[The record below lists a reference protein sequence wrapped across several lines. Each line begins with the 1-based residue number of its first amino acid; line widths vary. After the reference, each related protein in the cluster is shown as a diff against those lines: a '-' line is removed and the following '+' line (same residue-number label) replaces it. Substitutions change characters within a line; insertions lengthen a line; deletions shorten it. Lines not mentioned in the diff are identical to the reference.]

1 MAARSRFPDVND
13 LVERNGNLKKG
24 ATKHCSWGICKSDS
38 RFIDKAPVGTFF
50 VRFPKPGK
58 IKDSMTEWEK
68 GKEVEKT
75 EKCKRWVHACGRQ
88 DFSIEKVKKDT
99 YICSLHFIGQHGPTA
114 ENPDPILATLSGKE
128 LVRKTSKRKPP
139 AKREFN
145 SSKKRRKA
153 TKSDELETN
162 LEIHVQENLKSD
174 ETNLNVEETACD
186 EQLEL
191 LDETVTKM
199 EKSTQTTDYNKQI
212 IASKVDNVI
221 LRNEL
226 NLIATSSLSQN
237 RHSCMDMNVILA
249 SPEKSMYFIGLT
261 PKHFWSLYNFLGP
274 AKFNLSY
281 WGSLKQ
287 QKSSR
292 KSCKLSLPEQ
302 LFVTLMRLR
311 RGFNIYTVAH
321 FYDVSEYLIRTVFTT
336 WIMFMFHHFK
346 DLRYQM
352 FPERQAFRNT
362 LPKVFKSFKNIRASI
377 DCTEFKC
384 EMPRNYSQQGNM
396 YSSYKSHCTM
406 KCLIAVNP
414 NGAACFIS
422 DLFEG
427 SISDVD
433 IFQQSG
439 IMEHINPNDSFLVD
453 KGFTVQH
460 LLLSKQATIFIP
472 PFLGKREKFTQEEVM
487 LTKRIAKARIH
498 VERFNERLKR
508 FRLLDRI
515 IPLSLAKISSQ
526 LVYVGCCLV
535 NFQELLC
542 K

>member
-1 MAARSRFPDVND
+1 MVDRSRFPDVND

-75 EKCKRWVHACGRQ
+75 AKCKRWVHACGRQ

-145 SSKKRRKA
+145 SSKKL
-153 TKSDELETN
+153 DELETN
-162 LEIHVQENLKSD
+162 LEIHVQENLNSD

-212 IASKVDNVI
+212 IASKEDNVI

-249 SPEKSMYFIGLT
+249 SPENNVFYWFNT
-261 PKHFWSLYNFLGP
+261 ETFLEPVQLSGP
-274 AKFNLSY
+274 
-281 WGSLKQ
+281 
-287 QKSSR
+287 
-292 KSCKLSLPEQ
+292 CK
-302 LFVTLMRLR
+302 
-311 RGFNIYTVAH
+311 I
-321 FYDVSEYLIRTVFTT
+321 
-336 WIMFMFHHFK
+336 
-346 DLRYQM
+346 
-352 FPERQAFRNT
+352 
-362 LPKVFKSFKNIRASI
+362 
-377 DCTEFKC
+377 
-384 EMPRNYSQQGNM
+384 
-396 YSSYKSHCTM
+396 
-406 KCLIAVNP
+406 
-414 NGAACFIS
+414 
-422 DLFEG
+422 
-427 SISDVD
+427 
-433 IFQQSG
+433 
-439 IMEHINPNDSFLVD
+439 
-453 KGFTVQH
+453 
-460 LLLSKQATIFIP
+460 
-472 PFLGKREKFTQEEVM
+472 
-487 LTKRIAKARIH
+487 
-498 VERFNERLKR
+498 
-508 FRLLDRI
+508 
-515 IPLSLAKISSQ
+515 
-526 LVYVGCCLV
+526 
-535 NFQELLC
+535 
-542 K
+542 